1 LRFNNPSRRE
11 GGRVKKLAV
20 LAALLLVASAASAQT
35 WFDGSLDGALAKAK
49 AEGKLVLIDFYS
61 YT

>member
-1 LRFNNPSRRE
+1 M
-11 GGRVKKLAV
+11 KKLTV
-20 LAALLLVASAASAQT
+20 LAGLLLVASISSAQT
-35 WFDGSLDGALAKAK
+35 WFNGPLDGAVAKAK